1 MSAVSPGPLPLLLR
15 LRQLQRWAADQTT
28 RWRPHFPLTLAGLA
42 VLAMALLA
50 LQGFGY
56 QRMDLVVFAL
66 TICALS
72 IVTFSVLMVTITGL
86 LLRRRLR
93 RLTGESLPSCQA
105 EAGFPNETGFR
116 LPALAWLPL
125 MTLEWRVLV
134 PDLFTTIN
142 RINPDDNTVDEEITP
157 WQRCRSDRIVRLF
170 TLRDVLGLCRFSWR
184 QSQSISLQVLP
195 QTGRIRTLPVLRS
208 MESEDGIPN
217 PAGRPEGDRMDI
229 RRYAAGDSVRDI
241 MWRVY
246 ARNRHLNVRL
256 AERSVF
262 HTDRTLAYLVT
273 GDADEAAAGVA
284 RFALT
289 QGAIGSPWIFGADA
303 SEDTAS
309 SLAAALPLIA
319 GSRLTRDHQAVPQLP
334 DYGLERFLDRQGS
347 SHCACIIFAPAMP
360 GPWTER
366 LKRTLQTY
374 PGPFS
379 VVLSTDGISDEKPD
393 PWWQRLLLASRTQ
406 DERATP
412 QSTAALRRLM
422 LEFHKLGAHVV
433 MVDRQTGL
441 SFDQHLKRV

>member
-1 MSAVSPGPLPLLLR
+1 MTSVVPRSAISR
-15 LRQLQRWAADQTT
+15 LRRLQDRTNT
-28 RWRPHFPLTLAGLA
+28 LLGRLHPHFPLTLAGLA
-42 VLAMALLA
+42 VLAMAVLA

-66 TICALS
+66 TVCALS
-72 IVTFSVLMVTITGL
+72 IVIFSVLMVTATGL
-86 LLRRRLR
+86 VLRRRLR
-93 RLTGESLPSCQA
+93 RLSETSLPACQA

-125 MTLEWRVLV
+125 MTLEWRVV
-134 PDLFTTIN
+134 TPDQVVTAN
-142 RINPDDNTVDEEITP
+142 RINPDDHAVDEEITP
-157 WQRCRSDRIVRLF
+157 ARRCRAGQLVRLF

-184 QSQSISLQVLP
+184 QSQQIPLLVLP
-195 QTGRIRTLPVLRS
+195 QTGRLRTLPVLRS

-273 GDADEAAAGVA
+273 GEADEAAAGVA

-289 QGAIGSPWIFGADA
+289 QGAIGAPWIFGADA
-303 SEDTAS
+303 SDDTAS
-309 SLAAALPLIA
+309 TLAAALPLIA
-319 GSRLTRDHQAVPQLP
+319 GSRVTTDRDRAITP
-334 DYGLERFLDRQGS
+334 DYGLDRFLKRQGS
-347 SHCACIIFAPAMP
+347 GQCACIVFAPATP
-360 GPWTER
+360 GAWTER
-366 LKRTLQTY
+366 LKRTVQSF

-379 VVLSTDGISDEKPD
+379 VVFSTDGIDD
-393 PWWQRLLLASRTQ
+393 NQHVPWWQTLVLAEQAQTSRRDTQ
-406 DERATP
+406 T
-412 QSTAALRRLM
+412 TAILRQLM
-422 LEFHKLGAHVV
+422 LEFHKLGARVV

>member
-1 MSAVSPGPLPLLLR
+1 MPAATPRFSISRVRHLQGRATRLLAR
-15 LRQLQRWAADQTT
+15 LH
-28 RWRPHFPLTLAGLA
+28 PHFPLTVAGLA

-56 QRMDLVVFAL
+56 RRMDLVVFAL
-66 TICALS
+66 TVCALS
-72 IVTFSVLMVTITGL
+72 IVTFSVVMVTVTGL
-86 LLRRRLR
+86 VLRRRLR
-93 RLTGESLPSCQA
+93 HLSDASLPACQA

-116 LPALAWLPL
+116 LPALTWLPL
-125 MTLEWRVLV
+125 MTLEWCVVV
-134 PDLFTTIN
+134 PDGFVTRN
-142 RINPDDNTVDEEITP
+142 RINPDDNAVDEEITP
-157 WQRCRSDRIVRLF
+157 WQRCRTSQLVRLF

-184 QSQSISLQVLP
+184 QSQALPLQVLP
-195 QTGRIRTLPVLRS
+195 QTGRLRHLPVLRS

-289 QGAIGSPWIFGADA
+289 QGAIGAPWVFGADG
-303 SEDTAS
+303 SDDTATT
-309 SLAAALPLIA
+309 LAAALPLIA
-319 GSRLTRDHQAVPQLP
+319 GSRRDRDQRVTA
-334 DYGLERFLDRQGS
+334 DDGLDRFLARQGS
-347 SHCACIIFAPAMP
+347 GQCACIVFAPATP
-360 GPWTER
+360 GPWTAR
-366 LKRTLQTY
+366 LQRTLQSS

-379 VVLSTDGISDEKPD
+379 VVFSTDGINDEQRV
-393 PWWQRLLLASRTQ
+393 PWWQTLALADRARAGGRETQ
-406 DERATP
+406 TTATVR
-412 QSTAALRRLM
+412 QLM

>member
-1 MSAVSPGPLPLLLR
+1 MSTAMSLPAMSQLR
-15 LRQLQRWAADQTT
+15 RLPSQARSLIT
-28 RWRPHFPLTLAGLA
+28 RLRPHFPLTLAGFA
-42 VLAMALLA
+42 VFAMAALA

-66 TICALS
+66 TVCALS
-72 IVTFSVLMVTITGL
+72 ILSFSVLMVTVTGL

-93 RLTGESLPSCQA
+93 RLSDKPLPACRA
-105 EAGFPNETGFR
+105 EAGFPNTTGFR
-116 LPALAWLPL
+116 MPALAWLPL
-125 MTLEWRVLV
+125 MTLEWRVMA
-134 PDLFTTIN
+134 PDQFVTVN
-142 RINPDDNTVDEEITP
+142 RIDPDDNSVDEEITP
-157 WQRCRSDRIVRLF
+157 WRRCRSDHVVRLF

-184 QSQSISLQVLP
+184 QSQHVPLQVLP
-195 QTGRIRTLPVLRS
+195 RTGRLRTLPVLRS

-273 GDADEAAAGVA
+273 GDVDEAAAGVA
-284 RFALT
+284 RFALA
-289 QGAIGSPWIFGADA
+289 QGAIGSPWVFGADA
-303 SEDTAS
+303 SEDAAS
-309 SLAAALPLIA
+309 TVAAALPLIA
-319 GSRLTRDHQAVPQLP
+319 GSRPVSGDAQSFTP
-334 DYGLERFLDRQGS
+334 DYGLDRFLERQGS
-347 SHCACIIFAPAMP
+347 GRSACIIFAPATP
-360 GPWTER
+360 GHWTQR
-366 LKRTLQTY
+366 LKRTLQTN

-379 VVLSTDGISDEKPD
+379 IVFSTDGINDEKPQ
-393 PWWQRLLLASRTQ
+393 PWWQTLVLASSEQNRQRDSQTT
-406 DERATP
+406 AT
-412 QSTAALRRLM
+412 LRQLM

-441 SFDQHLKRV
+441 SFDQYLKRV

>member
-1 MSAVSPGPLPLLLR
+1 MSTARHR
-15 LRQLQRWAADQTT
+15 LAISYIRRLQGRATT
-28 RWRPHFPLTLAGLA
+28 LCARLHPHFPLTVAGLA
-42 VLAMALLA
+42 VFAMALLA

-56 QRMDLVVFAL
+56 RRMDLVVFAL
-66 TICALS
+66 TVCALS
-72 IVTFSVLMVTITGL
+72 IVSFSVVMVTVTGL
-86 LLRRRLR
+86 VLRRRLR
-93 RLTGESLPSCQA
+93 QLSDAPLPACQA

-116 LPALAWLPL
+116 LPALTWLPL
-125 MTLEWRVLV
+125 MTLEWHIVA
-134 PDLFTTIN
+134 PDRCITVN
-142 RINPDDNTVDEEITP
+142 RISPDSNTVDEEIIP
-157 WQRCRSDRIVRLF
+157 RQRCRTSHLVRLF

-184 QSQSISLQVLP
+184 QSQQLPLQVLP
-195 QTGRIRTLPVLRS
+195 QTGHLRTLPVLRS

-273 GDADEAAAGVA
+273 GAADEAAAGVA

-289 QGAIGSPWIFGADA
+289 QGAIGAPWVFGADG
-303 SEDTAS
+303 SDDTAS
-309 SLAAALPLIA
+309 TLAAALPLIA
-319 GSRLTRDHQAVPQLP
+319 GSRLTSNHRPAVTA
-334 DYGLERFLDRQGS
+334 DYGLDRFLAQQAS
-347 SHCACIIFAPAMP
+347 LQCACIVFAPATP
-360 GPWTER
+360 GAWTER
-366 LKRTLQTY
+366 LKRTVQSS

-379 VVLSTDGISDEKPD
+379 VVFSTDGINDTQRV
-393 PWWQRLLLASRTQ
+393 PWWQPLILAN
-406 DERATP
+406 RAQSGASDT
-412 QSTAALRRLM
+412 QSTAALRQLM
-422 LEFHKLGAHVV
+422 LEFHRLGAHVV

>member
-1 MSAVSPGPLPLLLR
+1 MSAAMLLPLSSR
-15 LRQLQRWAADQTT
+15 LRVVSVRAQQLFVRI
-28 RWRPHFPLTLAGLA
+28 RPHFPLTVSGLA

-56 QRMDLVVFAL
+56 RRMDLVVFAL
-66 TICALS
+66 TVCALS
-72 IVTFSVLMVTITGL
+72 IVTFSALMVTLSGL
-86 LLRRRLR
+86 WLRQRLR
-93 RLTGESLPSCQA
+93 RITADALPPCQA

-125 MTLEWRVLV
+125 MTLEWRVIA
-134 PDLFTTIN
+134 PDDFVTIN
-142 RINPDDNTVDEEITP
+142 RINPDDHTQDEEITP
-157 WQRCRSDRIVRLF
+157 WRRCRSNQLVRLF

-184 QSQSISLQVLP
+184 QSQHMPLLVLP

-262 HTDRTLAYLVT
+262 HSDRTLAYLVT

-284 RFALT
+284 RFALSR
-289 QGAIGSPWIFGADA
+289 GAIGSPWVFGADA
-303 SEDTAS
+303 SDDTAT

-319 GSRLTRDHQAVPQLP
+319 GSRPINAALRQSTP
-334 DYGLERFLDRQGS
+334 DYGLDRFLNRQGS
-347 SHCACIIFAPAMP
+347 TQSACIIFAPATP
-360 GPWTER
+360 GPWTQR
-366 LKRTLQTY
+366 LQKTLQSQ

-379 VVLSTDGISDEKPD
+379 VVFSTDGIKDNKPE
-393 PWWQRLLLASRTQ
+393 PWWRSLILAQPAAAGTSK
-406 DERATP
+406 DS
-412 QSTAALRRLM
+412 QSTATLRQLM
-422 LEFHKLGAHVV
+422 TEFHKLGAHVV
-433 MVDRQTGL
+433 MVDRQSGL

>member
-1 MSAVSPGPLPLLLR
+1 MPAAATHTAWSRFRRQQTRATNLCKR
-15 LRQLQRWAADQTT
+15 LQ
-28 RWRPHFPLTLAGLA
+28 PHFPLTVAGLA
-42 VLAMALLA
+42 VFAMAMLA
-50 LQGFGY
+50 LRGFGY

-66 TICALS
+66 TVCALS
-72 IVTFSVLMVTITGL
+72 IVTFSVVMVTVTGL
-86 LLRRRLR
+86 FLRQRLR
-93 RLTGESLPSCQA
+93 RLSDQALPACRA
-105 EAGFPNETGFR
+105 EAGFPNVTGFR
-116 LPALAWLPL
+116 LPALVWLPL
-125 MTLEWRVLV
+125 MTLEWRVVAPDRLV
-134 PDLFTTIN
+134 TIN
-142 RINPDDNTVDEEITP
+142 RINPDDGAVDEEITP
-157 WQRCRSDRIVRLF
+157 SLRCRTHQLVRLY

-184 QSQSISLQVLP
+184 QSQQIPLQVLP
-195 QTGRIRTLPVLRS
+195 QTGRLRTLPVLRS

-273 GDADEAAAGVA
+273 GSADEAAAGVA
-284 RFALT
+284 RFALD
-289 QGAIGSPWIFGADA
+289 QGAIGAPWVFGADA

-309 SLAAALPLIA
+309 TLAAALPLIA
-319 GSRLTRDHQAVPQLP
+319 GSRLISDRGLPLAP
-334 DYGLERFLDRQGS
+334 DYGLDRFLERQGAAQ
-347 SHCACIIFAPAMP
+347 CACIVFAPAAP

-366 LKRTLQTY
+366 LKRTVQTF

-379 VVLSTDGISDEKPD
+379 VVFCTDGINDELPA
-393 PWWQRLLLASRTQ
+393 PWWQTLILA
-406 DERATP
+406 DRAQTGHSDTP
-412 QSTAALRRLM
+412 STASLRQLM
-422 LEFHKLGAHVV
+422 LEFHKLGVHVV

>member
-1 MSAVSPGPLPLLLR
+1 MSAVTPDPLSVLMR
-15 LRQLQRWAADQTT
+15 LRRLQGWAAQQTK

-93 RLTGESLPSCQA
+93 RLSKESLPSCQA

-125 MTLEWRVLV
+125 MTLEWRVLA
-134 PDLFTTIN
+134 PDRFTTVN

-157 WQRCRSDRIVRLF
+157 WQRCRSDHMVRLF

-184 QSQSISLQVLP
+184 QSQTIPLQVLP

-217 PAGRPEGDRMDI
+217 ASGRPEGDRMDI

-262 HTDRTLAYLVT
+262 HTDRTLAYLVS
-273 GDADEAAAGVA
+273 GSADEAAAGVA
-284 RFALT
+284 RFALS

-303 SEDTAS
+303 SEESAS

-319 GSRLTRDHQAVPQLP
+319 GSRLTGDQAVPQVP

-347 SHCACIIFAPAMP
+347 SHSACIIFAPAVP
-360 GPWTER
+360 GPWTDR
-366 LKRTLQTY
+366 VKRTLQTY

-379 VVLSTDGISDEKPD
+379 LVLSADGISDEKPA
-393 PWWQRLLLASRTQ
+393 PWWQHLLLANRAL
-406 DERATP
+406 DEHTTP